1 MNTIKVDKYTDR
13 KSGFEEVCCGIV
25 TYNPQLERLRDCIT
39 SVSNQVYEI
48 IIFDNGSRNID
59 DIKNEVLQYKN
70 VKIVSNE
77 VNLGIATALSR
88 IMNYAYEHDYDW
100 VISLDQDSVLKE
112 GSVRKYLEYSRQLQH
127 VGMLTCLIK
136 DRNFID
142 EKNENQQSPVVE
154 VEYCITSGA
163 FTSVE
168 AYMSTPGYDESF
180 FIDYVDF
187 DLCYSLKE
195 RKYKIYRI
203 NHVGI
208 LHEVGKGENR
218 KILWKTIVVY
228 HEKPWRFYY
237 IARNIRKMGKKHRV
251 LFPFYRVA
259 KKEITLLAR
268 IILFEDDKISK
279 LKYFFKGIFAYLP

>member
-1 MNTIKVDKYTDR
+1 MKVDKYTDR

-25 TYNPQLERLRDCIT
+25 TYNPQLERLSDCIT

-112 GSVRKYLEYSRQLQH
+112 GTVRKYLEYSRQLQH

-142 EKNENQQSPVVE
+142 EKYENQQSPVVE

-195 RKYKIYRI
+195 RKYKIQLSQLI
-203 NHVGI
+203 D
-208 LHEVGKGENR
+208 L
-218 KILWKTIVVY
+218 
-228 HEKPWRFYY
+228 Y
-237 IARNIRKMGKKHRV
+237 IK
-251 LFPFYRVA
+251 
-259 KKEITLLAR
+259 
-268 IILFEDDKISK
+268 SS
-279 LKYFFKGIFAYLP
+279 